1 MTVREFHETIGCKVK
16 GTWNLH
22 TASLSQHT
30 PLDFFTLLSS
40 ISGVIGQKGQANY
53 AAANVFLDSFASYR
67 RSMGLPASSVD
78 LGVVEDVGYVAEHSS
93 ELQTSF
99 DKDIWTPINESL
111 LHQILRF
118 SILHQTAK
126 AKAEATLDL
135 ASPCQLITGIAIP
148 QPSTSPLLK
157 RDPRF
162 SSLYFGSASNTTQL
176 AASSSNNNDDNES
189 KQIRAFLLSLH
200 SAQPAE
206 HGFLLASAVEILSAQ
221 FSSSLRLSEP
231 MEPAKPLASYG
242 LDSLAAVE
250 FRNWAR
256 MELGAELTTLEIMGA
271 TSLFA
276 LGERVIA
283 KIKVAVV
290 EAAGSKET

>member
-1 MTVREFHETIGCKVK
+1 MTVGEFHETIGCKVK

-53 AAANVFLDSFASYR
+53 AAANAFLDSFASYR
-67 RSMGLPASSVD
+67 QSMGLPASSVD

-118 SILHQTAK
+118 SILQQTATAK
-126 AKAEATLDL
+126 ATLNP
-135 ASPCQLITGIAIP
+135 ASASQLITGIAIP
-148 QPSTSPLLK
+148 QPSSSPLLK

-176 AASSSNNNDDNES
+176 AGSGNNSDNNES

-206 HGFLLASAVEILSAQ
+206 HSSLLASAVEILSAQ

-256 MELGAELTTLEIMGA
+256 LELGAELTTLEIMSA

-276 LGERVIA
+276 LGERIIA
-283 KIKVAVV
+283 KIKVTAA
-290 EAAGSKET
+290 EAAGGKET

>member
-1 MTVREFHETIGCKVK
+1 MTVREFHETISCKVK

-22 TASLSQHT
+22 TASRSQHT

-53 AAANVFLDSFASYR
+53 AAANAFLDSFASYR
-67 RSMGLPASSVD
+67 QNMGLPASSVD

-118 SILHQTAK
+118 SILQQTAK
-126 AKAEATLDL
+126 AKAKATLNPSS
-135 ASPCQLITGIAIP
+135 ASQLITGIAIP

-157 RDPRF
+157 REPRF

-176 AASSSNNNDDNES
+176 AGSGNTENNES

-206 HGFLLASAVEILSAQ
+206 HSSLLASAVEILSTQ

-231 MEPAKPLASYG
+231 MEPAKPLTSYG

-256 MELGAELTTLEIMGA
+256 LELGAELTTLEIMGA
-271 TSLFA
+271 MSLFA
-276 LGERVIA
+276 LGERIIA
-283 KIKVAVV
+283 KIKLTAA

>member
-22 TASLSQHT
+22 TASLSQYT

-40 ISGVIGQKGQANY
+40 ISGIIGQKGQANY

-67 RSMGLPASSVD
+67 QSMGLPASSVD

-99 DKDIWTPINESL
+99 DKDIWTPINETL

-118 SILHQTAK
+118 SILQQTAK
-126 AKAEATLDL
+126 ATLNL
-135 ASPCQLITGIAIP
+135 PSPSQLITGIAIP

-162 SSLYFGSASNTTQL
+162 SSLYFGSTSTTTQL
-176 AASSSNNNDDNES
+176 ASSSSNNNNNNDTNES
-189 KQIRAFLLSLH
+189 KKIRAFLLSLH
-200 SAQPAE
+200 SAQPAS
-206 HGFLLASAVEILSAQ
+206 HSSLLASAVEILSAQ

-276 LGERVIA
+276 LGERIIA
-283 KIKVAVV
+283 KIKVA
-290 EAAGSKET
+290 AAGGKET

>member
-1 MTVREFHETIGCKVK
+1 MTVHEFHETIGCKVK

-22 TASLSQHT
+22 MASLSQHT

-78 LGVVEDVGYVAEHSS
+78 LGVVEDVGYVAEHST
-93 ELQTSF
+93 ELQSSF

-118 SILHQTAK
+118 SILQQSTGPLN
-126 AKAEATLDL
+126 T
-135 ASPCQLITGIAIP
+135 SSTSQLITGIAIP
-148 QPSTSPLLK
+148 QPSSSPLLK

-162 SSLYFGSASNTTQL
+162 SSLYFPSATTSTQL
-176 AASSSNNNDDNES
+176 SNSNNNNDNES
-189 KQIRAFLLSLH
+189 KAIRAFLLSLH
-200 SAQPAE
+200 SAQPPD
-206 HGFLLASAVEILSAQ
+206 HNLLLTSAVSILSTQ
-221 FSSSLRLSEP
+221 FTSSLRLSEP

-242 LDSLAAVE
+242 LDSLSAVE
-250 FRNWAR
+250 FRNWCR
-256 MELGAELTTLEIMGA
+256 MELQAELTTLEIMGA

-276 LGERVIA
+276 LAGRIIA
-283 KIKVAVV
+283 KIKEKVMTN
-290 EAAGSKET
+290 GGKEN

>member
-1 MTVREFHETIGCKVK
+1 MTVGEFHETIGCKVK

-53 AAANVFLDSFASYR
+53 AAANAFLDSFASYR
-67 RSMGLPASSVD
+67 QSMGLPASSVD

-118 SILHQTAK
+118 SILQQTATAK
-126 AKAEATLDL
+126 ATLNP
-135 ASPCQLITGIAIP
+135 ASASQLITGIAIP
-148 QPSTSPLLK
+148 QPSSSPLLK

-176 AASSSNNNDDNES
+176 AGSGNNIDNNES

-206 HGFLLASAVEILSAQ
+206 HSSLLASAVEILSAQ

-256 MELGAELTTLEIMGA
+256 LELGAELTTLEIMGA

-276 LGERVIA
+276 LGERIIA
-283 KIKVAVV
+283 KIKVTAA
-290 EAAGSKET
+290 EAAGGKET

>member
-40 ISGVIGQKGQANY
+40 LSGVIGQKGQANY
-53 AAANVFLDSFASYR
+53 AAANAFLDSFASYR
-67 RSMGLPASSVD
+67 QSMGLPASSVD
-78 LGVVEDVGYVAEHSS
+78 LGVVEDVGYVAEHST

-99 DKDIWTPINESL
+99 DKDVWTPINESL

-118 SILHQTAK
+118 SILQQTAK
-126 AKAEATLDL
+126 NTLNTAN
-135 ASPCQLITGIAIP
+135 ASQLITGIAIP

-162 SSLYFGSASNTTQL
+162 SSLYFGSASNSTQL
-176 AASSSNNNDDNES
+176 AGSGNNDNES
-189 KQIRAFLLSLH
+189 KAIRAFLLSLH
-200 SAQPAE
+200 SAQAAE
-206 HGFLLASAVEILSAQ
+206 HSSLLTSAVEILSAQ

-276 LGERVIA
+276 LGERIIA
-283 KIKVAVV
+283 KIKVTAA
-290 EAAGSKET
+290 EAKET

>member
-40 ISGVIGQKGQANY
+40 LSGVIGRKGQANY
-53 AAANVFLDSFASYR
+53 AAANAFLDSFASYR
-67 RSMGLPASSVD
+67 QSMGLPASSVD

-99 DKDIWTPINESL
+99 DKDVWTPINESL

-118 SILHQTAK
+118 SILQQTAK
-126 AKAEATLDL
+126 ATLNA
-135 ASPCQLITGIAIP
+135 ASASQLITGIAIP

-162 SSLYFGSASNTTQL
+162 SSLYFGSASNSTQL
-176 AASSSNNNDDNES
+176 AGSGNNDNES
-189 KQIRAFLLSLH
+189 KAIRAFLLSLH
-200 SAQPAE
+200 SAQAAE
-206 HGFLLASAVEILSAQ
+206 HSSLLTSAVEILSAQ

-276 LGERVIA
+276 LGERIIA
-283 KIKVAVV
+283 KIKVTAA
-290 EAAGSKET
+290 EAKET

>member
-1 MTVREFHETIGCKVK
+1 MTVGEFHETIGCKVK

-67 RSMGLPASSVD
+67 QSMGLPASSVD

-99 DKDIWTPINESL
+99 DKDIWTPINETL

-118 SILHQTAK
+118 SILQQTAN
-126 AKAEATLDL
+126 AKATLNPP
-135 ASPCQLITGIAIP
+135 SSSQLITGIAIP
-148 QPSTSPLLK
+148 QPSSSPLLK

-176 AASSSNNNDDNES
+176 AGSGNNSDNNES

-206 HGFLLASAVEILSAQ
+206 HSSLLASAVEILSAQ

-256 MELGAELTTLEIMGA
+256 LELGAELTTLEIMSA

-276 LGERVIA
+276 LGERIIA
-283 KIKVAVV
+283 KIKVTAA
-290 EAAGSKET
+290 EAAGGKET

>member
-1 MTVREFHETIGCKVK
+1 MTVGEFHETIGCKVK

-53 AAANVFLDSFASYR
+53 AAANAFLDSFASYR
-67 RSMGLPASSVD
+67 QSMGLPASSVD

-118 SILHQTAK
+118 SILQQTATAK
-126 AKAEATLDL
+126 ATLNP
-135 ASPCQLITGIAIP
+135 ASASQLITGIAIP
-148 QPSTSPLLK
+148 QPSSSPLLK

-176 AASSSNNNDDNES
+176 AGSGNNNDNNES

-206 HGFLLASAVEILSAQ
+206 HSSLLASAVEILSAQ

-256 MELGAELTTLEIMGA
+256 LELGAELTTLEIMGA

-276 LGERVIA
+276 LGERIIA
-283 KIKVAVV
+283 KIKVTAA
-290 EAAGSKET
+290 EAAGGKET